1 MSVLDIDCALV
12 TDILTGFL
20 RDEITKFGFHR
31 GVLGMSGG
39 IDSTLSAF
47 LAARALGPENT
58 LGIIMPYASSSP
70 ESEGHA
76 RLAAEQL
83 GIETRV
89 IEITPQIDAYFERY
103 PDATRLRRA
112 NKMARER
119 MTILYDHSVLESAMV
134 IGTSNKTEA
143 LLGYT
148 TLWGDMASAVN
159 PIGDL
164 YKTQVRA
171 LSAYLGVPQEII
183 AKAPTADLWTGQT
196 DESELGFTYEEAD
209 RLLYHMVDLRWSRE
223 ELANL
228 GFTLDLIDRVMRMVR
243 NSQYKRRIPLIAKI
257 SPRSIDRDF
266 RYSRDWGR

>member
-1 MSVLDIDCALV
+1 MSVLDINCALV
-12 TDILTGFL
+12 TDILTGFV

-47 LAARALGPENT
+47 LAARALGPENA

-159 PIGDL
+159 PVGDL

>member
-12 TDILTGFL
+12 TDILTGFV

-159 PIGDL
+159 PVGDL

>member
-76 RLAAEQL
+76 RLAAERL
-83 GIETRV
+83 GIETRL

-196 DESELGFTYEEAD
+196 DEGELGFTYEEAD

>member
-12 TDILTGFL
+12 TDILTGFV

-31 GVLGMSGG
+31 GVLGLSGG

-159 PIGDL
+159 PVGDL

>member
-119 MTILYDHSVLESAMV
+119 MTILYDHSVLETAMV

-171 LSAYLGVPQEII
+171 LSTYLGVPQEII

-196 DESELGFTYEEAD
+196 DEGELGFTYEEAD

-228 GFTLDLIDRVMRMVR
+228 GFTLDLIDRVLRMVR

>member
-1 MSVLDIDCALV
+1 MSVLDINCALV
-12 TDILTGFL
+12 TDILTGFV

>member
-1 MSVLDIDCALV
+1 MSVLDINCALV
-12 TDILTGFL
+12 TDILTGFV

-31 GVLGMSGG
+31 GVLGLSGG

-159 PIGDL
+159 PVGDL